1 MNDQENNFG
10 ILLSDQN
17 GKASKN
23 QLKLNEKFMFIRL
36 LLRFPV

>member
-1 MNDQENNFG
+1 MNDQEKNFG

-23 QLKLNEKFMFIRL
+23 QLKLVSISIVCMYL
-36 LLRFPV
+36 LM